1 MHVSVSMR
9 ARLFS
14 TVIDWVGQVF
24 AHFWQPMQPTLHTLR
39 VLAPAMVFLH
49 VTTEAV
55 GDEAWSTI
63 EMMPRGHIFAH
74 VPQPVQAAV
83 AVSAHLSE
91 DGKVRPAGPPHFPD
105 NPPSEAEAVFHA
117 AAIAVG
123 APVVYV
129 VEKAGQQITIGV
141 VNLHAVKTGPA
152 AQHGGIAVLSYNL
165 IQLFQREVGGQLGGV
180 AVYVSGAFLPPWLS
194 WATIFP
200 PAAWT
205 RQAVSWSRPRS
216 VWSSNT
222 VCPWSERC
230 WRSTLM

>member
-83 AVSAHLSE
+83 SMRATPFSTTMASNGHASAQS
-91 DGKVRPAGPPHFPD
+91 P
-105 NPPSEAEAVFHA
+105 
-117 AAIAVG
+117 
-123 APVVYV
+123 
-129 VEKAGQQITIGV
+129 
-141 VNLHAVKTGPA
+141 
-152 AQHGGIAVLSYNL
+152 
-165 IQLFQREVGGQLGGV
+165 
-180 AVYVSGAFLPPWLS
+180 
-194 WATIFP
+194 
-200 PAAWT
+200 
-205 RQAVSWSRPRS
+205 
-216 VWSSNT
+216 
-222 VCPWSERC
+222 
-230 WRSTLM
+230 